1 MSFSISTFFV
11 FLLLLLLLGGI
22 IILIVL
28 FRKSAK
34 QPEKQLDKPDELA
47 EKKAKTIQLKL
58 FHKEKETSRQFLL
71 PLQIQAMERLIL
83 YLERIQPQSLVK
95 RNLPQSGNL
104 RSFHLALLQNIR
116 EEFEHNLAQQLYV
129 SEKTWQLISTA
140 REELIKQI
148 NLAVS
153 NLPENASAEQLA
165 SILLTLEISVTQ
177 KAIQE
182 IKLEFLNL

>member
-1 MSFSISTFFV
+1 MSFSISTFYILV
-11 FLLLLLLLGGI
+11 LLLLLLGGI
-22 IILIVL
+22 ITLIIL
-28 FRKSAK
+28 FRKSTK
-34 QPEKQLDKPDELA
+34 KLQNQPEKA
-47 EKKAKTIQLKL
+47 EEPAETKVKTIQLKL
-58 FHKEKETSRQFLL
+58 FHKEKQTSRKFLI

-83 YLERIQPQSLVK
+83 YLERMQPQSLVK
-95 RNLPQSGNL
+95 RNLQQSGSL

-165 SILLTLEISVTQ
+165 SILLTLDISVTQ

-182 IKLEFLNL
+182 IKLEFSKL